1 MEPKYKRV
9 LVKLSGEALKG
20 GADGI
25 FDYGMIDKVTSAVKK
40 CVDMGV
46 QVALLVGAGNIWRGA
61 GGVGMNRSRADH
73 MGMLATM
80 INALALED
88 ALGRAGVKAVA
99 LSAIEMHE
107 FAELYVRDK
116 ADKYLSEG
124 TVVILGGGSGNPYF
138 TTDTAAVL
146 RAAELDVDVAV
157 LAKNIDA
164 VYDKDPR
171 KFSDAKRFDEVTYDY
186 VIDNKL
192 KVIDLAAAALSSD
205 NNIELLLC
213 ALEDPENIVRA
224 VSGEKI
230 GTLVAGNASNT

>member
-9 LVKLSGEALKG
+9 LVKLSGEALRG
-20 GADGI
+20 DADGI
-25 FDYGMIDKVTSAVKK
+25 LDYGMIDKVTSAVKK

-46 QVALLVGAGNIWRGA
+46 EVALLVGAGNIWRGA
-61 GGVGMNRSRADH
+61 GGVGMNRTRADH

-88 ALGRAGVKAVA
+88 ALGRAGVPAAA

-146 RAAELDVDVAV
+146 RAAELDVDVAI

-164 VYDKDPR
+164 IYDKDPR
-171 KFSDAKRFDEVTYDY
+171 KFPDAVRFDEVTYDY

-192 KVIDLAAAALSSD
+192 GVIDLAAAAISSD
-205 NNIELLLC
+205 NNINLLLC
-213 ALEDPENIVRA
+213 ALEDPDNIVRA
-224 VSGEKI
+224 VTGEKI
-230 GTLVAGNASNT
+230 GTVVKKA